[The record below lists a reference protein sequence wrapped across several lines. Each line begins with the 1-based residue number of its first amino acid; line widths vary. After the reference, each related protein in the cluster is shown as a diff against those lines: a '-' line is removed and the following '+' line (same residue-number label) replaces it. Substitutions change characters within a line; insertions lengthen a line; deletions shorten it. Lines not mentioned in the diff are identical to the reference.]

1 MLGEGSKH
9 MDLFYC
15 LSQIMVRVAFCCLLS
30 TQEKNKESEDN
41 IVLKASSTVLL
52 SVAEYKDEMCIR

>member
-1 MLGEGSKH
+1 MLRVGSKH

-15 LSQIMVRVAFCCLLS
+15 LSQIMVRVPFCCLFS

-41 IVLKASSTVLL
+41 IVLKTSSTVLL
-52 SVAEYKDEMCIR
+52 AAAAYKDETCIQ

>member
-1 MLGEGSKH
+1 

-15 LSQIMVRVAFCCLLS
+15 LSQIMIRVVFCCLLS

-52 SVAEYKDEMCIR
+52 SAAEYKDETRIQ

>member
-1 MLGEGSKH
+1 

-15 LSQIMVRVAFCCLLS
+15 LSQIMVRVAFSCLLS
-30 TQEKNKESEDN
+30 IQEKNKESEDN

-52 SVAEYKDEMCIR
+52 AAAEYKDEMCIR